1 MLNFDNISVV
11 LEEQVVRDGIQN
23 EKIIM
28 STEQKLE
35 LIDQLVDAGLKRL
48 QICSFVNPKFIPQMA
63 DADELC
69 KRLNRKE
76 GVVYSGLVLNL
87 KGVERAIEAGL
98 DHIAA
103 SIAASDTLS
112 RKNTRMSLEEA
123 QEHYTKMVKRAKEA
137 NMTIRG
143 GLQTVFGCR
152 FEGRI
157 EPEVVLDLVK
167 RHLDLGIDELALAD
181 STGMADPRSMFE
193 LMTQVVALTKGE
205 VPVILHL
212 HDTEGKGLANVMAA
226 IEAGVYIFD
235 TALGGMGGCPV
246 VKGSTGNIG
255 TEDLAFMLHQM
266 GIETGI
272 DLKKLYKLSLEM
284 EAFFNKRFSGKMH
297 HILQNEN
304 IEVLL

>member
-1 MLNFDNISVV
+1 MLDFENVSVV
-11 LEEQVVRDGIQN
+11 LEEQAIRDGIQN

-28 STEQKLE
+28 TTEQKLR
-35 LIDQLVDAGLKRL
+35 LIDDLVEAGIKRL

-69 KRLNRKE
+69 RRLRKRE
-76 GVVYSGLVLNL
+76 GIVYSGLVLNL
-87 KGVERAIEAGL
+87 KGVERAIDAGL
-98 DHIAA
+98 EHIAA

-112 RKNTRMSLEEA
+112 RKNTRMSLPEA
-123 QEHYTKMVKRAKEA
+123 QVQYAEMVHRAKEA
-137 NMTIRG
+137 KVKVRG
-143 GLQTVFGCR
+143 GLQSVFGCR
-152 FEGRI
+152 FEGKI
-157 EPEVVLDLVK
+157 EETVVLDLVK
-167 RHLDLGIDELALAD
+167 QHLDLGIDELALAD
-181 STGMADPRSMFE
+181 STGMAHPRSMFE
-193 LMTQVVALTKGE
+193 LMTKVVELAGE

-255 TEDLAFMLHQM
+255 TEDLAVMLHQM
-266 GIETGI
+266 GIDTGI
-272 DLKKLYKLSLEM
+272 DIRKISRISLEM

-297 HILQNEN
+297 HILNNEN
-304 IEVLL
+304 IEVLV

>member
-1 MLNFDNISVV
+1 MLDFENTSVV
-11 LEEQVVRDGIQN
+11 LEEQGIRDGIQN

-28 STEQKLE
+28 STEQKLRI
-35 LIDQLVDAGLKRL
+35 IDDLVDAGLKRL

-69 KRLNRKE
+69 RRLNKRE
-76 GVVYSGLVLNL
+76 GVIYSGLVLNL
-87 KGVERAIEAGL
+87 KGVERAVDAGL
-98 DHIAA
+98 THIAA

-123 QEHYTKMVKRAKEA
+123 QTVYADMVKKAKE
-137 NMTIRG
+137 NKVTVRG
-143 GLQTVFGCR
+143 GLQSVFGCR

-157 EPEVVLDLVK
+157 SQQVVLDLVK

-193 LMTQVVALTKGE
+193 LMTQVVALAGK

-255 TEDLAFMLHQM
+255 TEDLAVMLHQM
-266 GIETGI
+266 GIQTGI
-272 DLKKLYKLSLEM
+272 DIRRLSKISLEM
-284 EAFFNKRFSGKMH
+284 ETFFNKRFSGKMH
-297 HILQNEN
+297 HILNNEG